1 MPEAEGKAKENA
13 EEKAKSIWRGL
24 CL

>member
-1 MPEAEGKAKENA
+1 MPDAEGKEKELA
-13 EEKAKSIWRGL
+13 EEKVKSIWRGL